1 MTLRVGKLVYGLL
14 KLLPC
19 LLAVLLASSCSSD
32 QYSDE
37 LKGGETLVTLTV
49 ATGNGRTIPS
59 RATSDGTSS
68 VATGVASSTDKD
80 NYIKDL
86 LVYIF
91 DKNGNV
97 IGTDQGNFTVTDAST
112 ITVKV
117 KTRPAEGCTVY
128 AIANAATLTGNAFP
142 FAGVSTLDEF
152 KSQVMSFSTVAD
164 ENGIVEQEK
173 STCLLMVGCLTG
185 FNTTATANTNIT
197 LQRLASKITFNITA
211 EANAINGILYP
222 VVIDSYQLCN
232 VPNATFYTH
241 DDMANPKLP
250 DANIYQNF
258 KERTTPVNSWD
269 PTNPTVSYEQYV
281 YANPTKD
288 KTNATYL
295 LIKAHAQASST
306 NTAKIWESVFKVYLK
321 EVKQGGT
328 LMTTQYRILPNYHYT
343 VKITIKGSASAAG
356 GVITS
361 YSAYPFF
368 SSGNPNKNLDDW
380 IDGQEK
386 IDFDYEEN

>member
-128 AIANAATLTGNAFP
+128 AIANAATLTEKAFP

-152 KSQVMSFSTVAD
+152 KSQVMSFSTDVDGNGLVA
-164 ENGIVEQEK
+164 QEK

-185 FNTTATANTNIT
+185 FNTTTTENTNIK
-197 LQRLASKITFNITA
+197 LQRLASKITFNIKA
-211 EANAINGILYP
+211 EANAINGISYP

-258 KERTTPVNSWD
+258 SEQKTLVNSWD
-269 PTNPTVSYEQYV
+269 PNPTVSYEQYV
-281 YANPTKD
+281 YANPAKD
-288 KTNATYL
+288 ETHATYL
-295 LIKAHAQASST
+295 LIKAHAQASSS

-321 EVKQGGT
+321 EVKQGEA
-328 LMTTQYRILPNYHYT
+328 LMTKYQILPNYHYT
-343 VKITIKGSASAAG
+343 VNITIKGSKVTADN
-356 GVITS
+356 GVECT
-361 YSAYPFF
+361 AYPFF
-368 SSGNPNKNLDDW
+368 STGSLQGW
-380 IDGQEK
+380 TSEK
-386 IDFDYEEN
+386 KDIDFIYEEK

>member
-1 MTLRVGKLVYGLL
+1 MTLRVGKLVNGLL

-59 RATSDGTSS
+59 RATSDGTGS
-68 VATGVASSTDKD
+68 VTTGVASSTDKD

-128 AIANAATLTGNAFP
+128 AIANAATLTEKAFP

-152 KSQVMSFSTVAD
+152 KSQVMSFSTDVDGNGLVA
-164 ENGIVEQEK
+164 QEK

-185 FNTTATANTNIT
+185 FNTTTTENTNIK
-197 LQRLASKITFNITA
+197 LQRLASKITFNIKA
-211 EANAINGILYP
+211 EANAINGISYP

-241 DDMANPKLP
+241 DDMANPTLP

-258 KERTTPVNSWD
+258 SEQKTPVNSWD
-269 PTNPTVSYEQYV
+269 SNPTMSYEQYV
-281 YANPTKD
+281 YANPATAE
-288 KTNATYL
+288 TNATYL
-295 LIKAHAQASST
+295 LIKAHAQASPT

-321 EVKQGGT
+321 EVKQGGA
-328 LMTTQYRILPNYHYT
+328 LMTTQYQILPNYHYT
-343 VKITIKGSASAAG
+343 VNITIKGSKVTADN
-356 GVITS
+356 GVVCT
-361 YSAYPFF
+361 AYPFF
-368 SSGNPNKNLDDW
+368 SNGSLQGWTSD
-380 IDGQEK
+380 EK
-386 IDFDYEEN
+386 DIDFKYEGN

>member
-14 KLLPC
+14 KLLHC

-59 RATSDGTSS
+59 RATSDGTGS
-68 VATGVASSTDKD
+68 VTTGVASSTDKD
-80 NYIKDL
+80 NCIKDL

-91 DKNGNV
+91 DKNENV
-97 IGTDQGNFTVTDAST
+97 IGQGNYTVTDAST

-128 AIANAATLTGNAFP
+128 AIANAVTLTEKAFP

-152 KSQVMSFSTVAD
+152 KSQVMSFSTDVDGNGLVA
-164 ENGIVEQEK
+164 QEK

-185 FNTTATANTNIT
+185 FNTTATANANIT
-197 LQRLASKITFNITA
+197 LQRLASKITFNIRA
-211 EANAINGILYP
+211 EANAINGISYP

-232 VPNATFYTH
+232 VPNATYYTH
-241 DDMANPKLP
+241 NDMANPTLP
-250 DANIYQNF
+250 AVNKYQNF
-258 KERTTPVNSWD
+258 KEQNKTPVKSWE
-269 PTNPTVSYEQYV
+269 NRTVSYVQYV
-281 YANPTKD
+281 YANPATD
-288 KTNATYL
+288 ETHATYL
-295 LIKAHAQASST
+295 LINAHAQASSS

-328 LMTTQYRILPNYHYT
+328 PMTMQYRILPNYHYT
-343 VKITIKGSASAAG
+343 VNITIKGSVSAAG
-356 GVITS
+356 GVITT
-361 YSAYPFF
+361 YEAYPYF
-368 SSGNPNKNLDDW
+368 SVSPLNPWGTDEYKDLELKLERN
-380 IDGQEK
+380 Q
-386 IDFDYEEN
+386 

>member
-19 LLAVLLASSCSSD
+19 LLAFLLASSCSSD

-49 ATGNGRTIPS
+49 ATGNGT
-59 RATSDGTSS
+59 TSDGTGS
-68 VATGVASSTDKD
+68 VTTGVASSTDKD

-97 IGTDQGNFTVTDAST
+97 IGTDQGNYTVTDAST

-128 AIANAATLTGNAFP
+128 AIANAATLTERAFP

-152 KSQVMSFSTVAD
+152 KSQVMSFSTDVDGNGLVA
-164 ENGIVEQEK
+164 QEK

-197 LQRLASKITFNITA
+197 LQRLASKITFKITA
-211 EANAINGILYP
+211 EANVINDISYP
-222 VVIDSYQLCN
+222 VVIDSYRLCN

-241 DDMANPKLP
+241 DDMDNPTLP
-250 DANIYQNF
+250 TDIKYLNFSEQN
-258 KERTTPVNSWD
+258 KTPVKSWE
-269 PTNPTVSYEQYV
+269 NRTVSYVQYV
-281 YANPTKD
+281 YANPATD
-288 KTNATYL
+288 ETHATYL
-295 LIKAHAQASST
+295 LINAHAQASSS

-328 LMTTQYRILPNYHYT
+328 LMTTQYQILPNYHYT
-343 VKITIKGSASAAG
+343 VNITIKGSKVTADN
-356 GVITS
+356 GVECT
-361 YSAYPFF
+361 AYPFF
-368 SSGNPNKNLDDW
+368 SGGNLDKW
-380 IDGQEK
+380 NDGQEK
-386 IDFDYEEN
+386 IDFDYVEK